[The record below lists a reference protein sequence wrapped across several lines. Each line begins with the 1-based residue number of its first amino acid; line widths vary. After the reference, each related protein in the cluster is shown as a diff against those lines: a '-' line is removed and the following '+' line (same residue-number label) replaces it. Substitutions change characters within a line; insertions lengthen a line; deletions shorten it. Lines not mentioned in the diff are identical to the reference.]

1 MAALNSV
8 QNRQRE
14 LHSLQESVVELA
26 QLYKQLEQMIS
37 DQDVAF
43 QAIEAGVVRAEND
56 IEKGHSEVGVA
67 LVHGYSAR
75 RVSACNRTI
84 ARKTPAHFDIDPFEL
99 ITHCLRPSFLR
110 YLEQVDMSWYCR
122 RRCGNYRGRC
132 RDPDWCCQA
141 VDQIFTPFRRPF
153 ASLYLATS
161 IPYLSLHSLH

>member
-43 QAIEAGVVRAEND
+43 QEIEASVFRAEND
-56 IEKGHSEVGVA
+56 IEKGHGEVTVA

-75 RVSACNRTI
+75 RVSTCTGTLLEMTLVDMNVE
-84 ARKTPAHFDIDPFEL
+84 PFEL
-99 ITHCLRPSFLR
+99 IRQHLSSCPPPLCSTSGYALLLF
-110 YLEQVDMSWYCR
+110 SWLW
-122 RRCGNYRGRC
+122 
-132 RDPDWCCQA
+132 PLLW
-141 VDQIFTPFRRPF
+141 
-153 ASLYLATS
+153 S
-161 IPYLSLHSLH
+161 